1 VDSGRPSV
9 LGVLRTPRWILFG
22 FIAIGLAVT
31 MIFLGRWQW
40 HRFDERSSY
49 NARIDAHAA
58 AAPVPVEGVL
68 RIGRWPRTSDQFLRV
83 TMTGTYDPRH
93 QMLIRAR
100 TVNGNVGY
108 EVVTPLRLGNGTAV
122 LVDRGWLP
130 PGSAADTTTEPHV
143 PAAPTGRVTVV
154 GQVRM
159 PETEA
164 GPVRWRNG
172 HVEVRRINTARLAGT
187 LPYPAYDGY
196 VTLTSQSPPAA
207 KAFVGIPI
215 DRQDAAMNLAY
226 IVQWWLFSGMTI
238 VGYFL
243 LVRWEARKRAGLE
256 VPGDR
261 AARGSGRGN
270 SRLSEDRVPE
280 DDRTVDRV
288 G

>member
-22 FIAIGLAVT
+22 LIAIGLAVT

-164 GPVRWRNG
+164 GPVQWRNG

-196 VTLTSQSPPAA
+196 VTLTSQSPPADR
-207 KAFVGIPI
+207 AFVGIPI

-261 AARGSGRGN
+261 AARTGGRGN